1 MIQVIEM
8 QERLDDEFVH
18 VENARGLRISPDST
32 LQHAPLWE
40 WCEDIKKI

>member
-1 MIQVIEM
+1 MVSACM
-8 QERLDDEFVH
+8 LGH
-18 VENARGLRISPDST
+18 MENARGLRISPDSI